1 MKDERD
7 HQAIMTANSKIFSTS
22 YGCKAPDGQH
32 IYGDNGRCLM
42 CWRMR
47 DETNQASRV
56 LVIVVSA
63 ESAECERVEQ
73 LAEILEAQ
81 VRGVI
86 KALALFEDR
95 NRRLDALTQP
105 VEMEV
110 YVS

>member
-1 MKDERD
+1 
-7 HQAIMTANSKIFSTS
+7 MTTNSKIFSTS

-56 LVIVVSA
+56 LVILVSA
-63 ESAECERVEQ
+63 EGSECERVEQ

-81 VRGVI
+81 LRGVI
-86 KALALFEDR
+86 KAVALFENR
-95 NRRLDALTQP
+95 NRDLDAPSKP

-110 YVS
+110 YAS